1 MKFAPGDFFMTNS
14 KKIQFTQEGFDGLKT
29 ELDELLK
36 NKKQQAID
44 RLAKARAMG
53 DLSENSEYT
62 AAKEE
67 LAFVDGRIKEI
78 EELLKRGEVVQSTP
92 SAGITIGAE
101 VTVDKDGREETY
113 SIVGEFEADPLNKK
127 LSATSPIGKALLG
140 KNEGDLVVVEVP
152 AGKLNYKILKIKK

>member
-1 MKFAPGDFFMTNS
+1 MTNS

-29 ELDELLK
+29 ELEELLK

-78 EELLKRGEVVQSTP
+78 EELLKRGEVVQTVLS
-92 SAGITIGAE
+92 SGIQIGAE
-101 VTVDKDGREETY
+101 VIVEKDGKEETY